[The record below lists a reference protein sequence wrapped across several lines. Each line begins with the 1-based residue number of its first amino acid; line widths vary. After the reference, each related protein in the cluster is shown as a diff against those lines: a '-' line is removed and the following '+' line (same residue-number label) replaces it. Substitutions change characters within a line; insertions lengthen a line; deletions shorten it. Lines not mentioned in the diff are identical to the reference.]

1 MVRYWCRCTL
11 FHHSHNNQFC
21 MKPIINKLKTIKG
34 KDRKERVTN
43 RALWLLERMVV
54 ADVYVSS
61 KEWKKILK
69 HIA

>member
-1 MVRYWCRCTL
+1 
-11 FHHSHNNQFC
+11 
-21 MKPIINKLKTIKG
+21 MKPIINQLKTIKG